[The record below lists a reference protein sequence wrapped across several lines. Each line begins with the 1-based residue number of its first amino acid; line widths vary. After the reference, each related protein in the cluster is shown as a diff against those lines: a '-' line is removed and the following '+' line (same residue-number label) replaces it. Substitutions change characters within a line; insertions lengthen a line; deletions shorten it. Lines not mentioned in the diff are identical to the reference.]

1 MVIRRDVEGTI
12 TKVSNCKV
20 AVYAQGFDTSGPETK
35 GTVLIHNAAELE
47 SYAKTEETR
56 MEEIVKGVADAG
68 VKVRPTYEK
77 EAPRVGIVKG
87 PTHVP
92 AHSSQC
98 CGHITTR

>member
-1 MVIRRDVEGTI
+1 MSASTVVPGMVIRRNVEGTI

-47 SYAKTEETR
+47 SYSKTEETR

-68 VKVRPTYEK
+68 VRVRF
-77 EAPRVGIVKG
+77 AR
-87 PTHVP
+87 
-92 AHSSQC
+92 Q
-98 CGHITTR
+98 